1 MRVMVIGA
9 GMGGLVLARGLRN
22 AGIEVMVHERDT
34 ALEHTGGYR
43 LHMSPAA
50 VDVLRW
56 RLPPPVFQAVLAS
69 GTRPESFR
77 QFGVLDHRLRQVA
90 RIPRGHDGEHLM
102 IGRVALRRLL
112 GHDLTEVIRF
122 GSEFTGLEHNADGTV
137 TATFADGTRDTADV
151 LVGADGARSRV
162 VAALAGTCTARKLK
176 AFGLAG
182 KALLSTEIRSD
193 MPSALRHGPAFAIAP
208 TGTAVFLTLHD
219 PAATA
224 PAPQAHQRVSPIVEG
239 GYVLW
244 SVVVPDPAALSV
256 ATTAGHGRPDVL
268 ASARHLLTGF
278 APWMHRVLDR
288 TDPAQASRFD
298 YYAADP
304 EADLTPWQSGA
315 ATALGDAVHAMPP
328 TGGQGASTA
337 IRDADLL
344 IRQLTALHG
353 GAGSHPSTGPGTNR
367 PGTPGGA
374 PVAAAL
380 HAYQRS
386 MTRYAVP
393 ALRESLQPLRWQ
405 RRLTSPLARPL
416 LPAVLAIT
424 GTVSRLRRT
433 APLPQPSGQVA

>member
-1 MRVMVIGA
+1 MVIGA
-9 GMGGLVLARGLRN
+9 GMGGLVLAQGLRN
-22 AGIEVMVHERDT
+22 AGIEVTVHERDT
-34 ALEHTGGYR
+34 ALEQTGGYR
-43 LHMSPAA
+43 LHVNPAA
-50 VDVLRW
+50 VDVLRR
-56 RLPPPVFQAVLAS
+56 RLPTPVFQAVVAS
-69 GTRPESFR
+69 STGPESFR

-90 RIPRGHDGEHLM
+90 RIPRGRDGEHLM

-112 GHDLTEVIRF
+112 GHDLAEVIRF

-137 TATFADGTRDTADV
+137 TAMFADGTRDTADV

-162 VAALAGTCTARKLK
+162 VAALAGRFTARKLK

-182 KALLSTEIRSD
+182 KAPLSREIRSD
-193 MPSALRHGPAFAIAP
+193 LPSALRYGPAFAVAP

-219 PAATA
+219 PATA
-224 PAPQAHQRVSPIVEG
+224 SPTPRAHQRVSPIIED

-244 SVVVPDPAALSV
+244 SVVVPDPAALS
-256 ATTAGHGRPDVL
+256 AAPAAEHGRPDVL

-278 APWMHRVLDR
+278 APWTHTVLDR
-288 TDPAQASRFD
+288 TDPAQAGRFD

-315 ATALGDAVHAMPP
+315 ATAIGDAVHAMPP

-344 IRQLTALHG
+344 ISQLTGLHD
-353 GAGSHPSTGPGTNR
+353 STGTHPCAGPERNRSGT
-367 PGTPGGA
+367 GGDT
-374 PVAAAL
+374 VTAAL
-380 HAYQRS
+380 HTYQQS

-405 RRLTSPLARPL
+405 QRLTSPLARPL
-416 LPAVLAIT
+416 LHAVLAIT
-424 GTVSRLRRT
+424 GSASHLRRT
-433 APLPQPSGQVA
+433 APLPHPSGHGG